1 MDDAPSS
8 KHVASGEAANA
19 DVNAGTHQ
27 NDSSTERPTTESPH
41 PGIAQTRPPT
51 TPATPSNAGRRPDR
65 QRTHS
70 REVEMMGPI
79 LRRKKVVSMPLCG
92 VGAAESARAHDQF
105 FYDDRHGPRASV
117 VPAAMLQNE
126 SPAVRQELDDQGR
139 RLKQVSDGYRFKTHD
154 IANERQITPPAP
166 LSAQP
171 APGAPRRRGQRTRQ
185 RSTPSAIMTGIMR
198 RKQVSLDLL
207 APEAA
212 EFFAGE
218 TSEELEEPLVVLE
231 PAPEVPEEE
240 EIEKISEEEGAE
252 QIDIEAGKAKPTEGK
267 GGAKKEHKEKNL
279 FRPLVFAPPRRPD
292 VASGGHH
299 GTAEPATVLCGGVP
313 PQYQDEVEET
323 IRLQEAANM
332 ALRESL
338 TKFKSS
344 RVLDVQ
350 DLEAINELDAI
361 VDSFDENVTTM
372 RSHLLPTID
381 ESKSLLI
388 EGKSASGTVTAADGA
403 LVDTDLED
411 VESDQFK
418 DEDDG
423 AVSVFIPAAGGIAV
437 KKATR
442 KDYYIT
448 AFLFVLMCALTS
460 IIAGWQTH
468 LDESHSIFGVVGL
481 ACVTYCPGNTETKDY
496 FHGNYNF
503 GSGEVVELV
512 IGLDPI
518 HNDNYSG
525 GEHEPQDNGS
535 GHRWLAEEDEEL
547 DAYLRVDIV
556 GVESGLVKWTG
567 KFGPASQV
575 RETFV
580 ERVDTDGWEDA
591 EEDHVINSYSTQSP
605 DTELAF
611 TMNASTLTPLADHSE
626 IVAAVIMVVVYVFI
640 LLEIIHR
647 TLVAIFGS
655 LVALFFFFLM
665 HNGHTESVATIML
678 HLEWS
683 TLGLLFG
690 MMLIVGELSHTGIF
704 EWCSVRLL
712 GTASGS
718 YNRLVLLLCTL
729 TAASSA
735 FLDNVTTMLLVAPV
749 TIDLCNILQVDPRPY
764 LIGEVVSFVL
774 FGRHRDPPYILST
787 IRVCSYLLS
796 NITSSLNNIHFP
808 LP

>member
-1 MDDAPSS
+1 
-8 KHVASGEAANA
+8 
-19 DVNAGTHQ
+19 
-27 NDSSTERPTTESPH
+27 
-41 PGIAQTRPPT
+41 
-51 TPATPSNAGRRPDR
+51 
-65 QRTHS
+65 
-70 REVEMMGPI
+70 MGPI

-105 FYDDRHGPRASV
+105 FYGDRHGPRASV
-117 VPAAMLQNE
+117 VPATMLQNE
-126 SPAVRQELDDQGR
+126 SSVVRHELEVEGWRQ
-139 RLKQVSDGYRFKTHD
+139 KQMSDGYRFSTHSVV
-154 IANERQITPPAP
+154 NRRQTTPPLPTSAP
-166 LSAQP
+166 N

-185 RSTPSAIMTGIMR
+185 RSTPGAIMTGIMR

-212 EFFAGE
+212 EFFAAE
-218 TSEELEEPLVVLE
+218 AADELEEPLVVLE
-231 PAPEVPEEE
+231 PAPEVPDEEE
-240 EIEKISEEEGAE
+240 MEKEGGAE
-252 QIDIEAGKAKPTEGK
+252 EADIEAGKAKTVEGV
-267 GGAKKEHKEKNL
+267 GGAEKGTRTCKEKKL

-292 VASGGHH
+292 ISSGGHH
-299 GTAEPATVLCGGVP
+299 GTTEPATELCCGVP
-313 PQYQDEVEET
+313 TQYPDEVEET
-323 IRLQEAANM
+323 IRLQEAANL

-338 TKFKSS
+338 VKFKSS

-350 DLEAINELDAI
+350 DLEVINELDAI
-361 VDSFDENVTTM
+361 ADSFDENATVM
-372 RSHLLPTID
+372 RSHLFSTID
-381 ESKSLLI
+381 EGKSRFV
-388 EGKSASGTVTAADGA
+388 EGKSTSGAVTADDAA
-403 LVDTDLED
+403 LFDTDLD
-411 VESDQFK
+411 NKESDQFK

-423 AVSVFIPAAGGIAV
+423 DISVLIPAAGAINV

-448 AFLFVLMCALTS
+448 TFLFVLMCALTG

-496 FHGNYNF
+496 FHGNSNF

-518 HNDNYSG
+518 HHDEYDG
-525 GEHEPQDNGS
+525 GDHEPQDNGS
-535 GHRWLAEEDEEL
+535 GHRWLAEEDHEGI

-556 GVESGLVKWTG
+556 GVESGLIKWTG

-591 EEDHVINSYSTQSP
+591 EEGHVINSYSTQSP
-605 DTELAF
+605 DIELAF

-718 YNRLVLLLCTL
+718 YNRLVLLMCTL

-764 LIGEVVSFVL
+764 LIGEVVSFFCL
-774 FGRHRDPPYILST
+774 F
-787 IRVCSYLLS
+787 
-796 NITSSLNNIHFP
+796 
-808 LP
+808 

>member
-1 MDDAPSS
+1 MDNAPSS
-8 KHVASGEAANA
+8 KAAGREAASVDTHENA
-19 DVNAGTHQ
+19 SAG
-27 NDSSTERPTTESPH
+27 ERPTSELPN
-41 PGIAQTRPPT
+41 PGITQSRPST
-51 TPATPSNAGRRPDR
+51 TGTPSAAGRRPHDR

-105 FYDDRHGPRASV
+105 FYGDRHGPRASV

-126 SPAVRQELDDQGR
+126 SPAVRHELEVQGR
-139 RLKQVSDGYRFKTHD
+139 RQKQLSDGYRISADRIGNQHQT
-154 IANERQITPPAP
+154 TPPVPTSAP
-166 LSAQP
+166 N

-212 EFFAGE
+212 EFFAAE
-218 TSEELEEPLVVLE
+218 TAERLEEPLVVLE
-231 PAPEVPEEE
+231 PAPEVPDEEE
-240 EIEKISEEEGAE
+240 MEKVSEEEGGAE
-252 QIDIEAGKAKPTEGK
+252 EVDVEAGKAKIAEV
-267 GGAKKEHKEKNL
+267 GGRAEKERRKEKKL
-279 FRPLVFAPPRRPD
+279 FRPLVFAPPRRPEIS
-292 VASGGHH
+292 SGGHH
-299 GTAEPATVLCGGVP
+299 GTNEPATVLCGGVP
-313 PQYQDEVEET
+313 TQYSDEVEET
-323 IRLQEAANM
+323 IRLQEAASL

-344 RVLDVQ
+344 RALDVQ

-361 VDSFDENVTTM
+361 VDSFDENTTAM

-381 ESKSLLI
+381 EGKSLRI
-388 EGKSASGTVTAADGA
+388 EAKSDSDAVTADDGA

-411 VESDQFK
+411 EGSDQFK

-423 AVSVFIPAAGGIAV
+423 DMSVLIPATGVINV

-448 AFLFVLMCALTS
+448 TFLFVLMCALTG

-503 GSGEVVELV
+503 GSGQVVELV

-518 HNDNYSG
+518 HHDEYDG
-525 GEHEPQDNGS
+525 GDHEPQYNGS
-535 GHRWLAEEDEEL
+535 GHRWLVEEGEEP
-547 DAYLRVDIV
+547 DAYLQVDLV

-605 DTELAF
+605 DVELAF

-640 LLEIIHR
+640 LLEVIHR

-764 LIGEVVSFVL
+764 LIGEVVSFFCL
-774 FGRHRDPPYILST
+774 FGEGRNPPCL
-787 IRVCSYLLS
+787 
-796 NITSSLNNIHFP
+796 
-808 LP
+808 